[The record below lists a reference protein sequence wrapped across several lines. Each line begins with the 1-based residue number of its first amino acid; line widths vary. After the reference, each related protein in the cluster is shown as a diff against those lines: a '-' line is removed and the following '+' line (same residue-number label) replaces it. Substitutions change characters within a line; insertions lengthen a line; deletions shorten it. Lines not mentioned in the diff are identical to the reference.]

1 MIVILGPTASGKT
14 NLAVKI
20 ANQYQGEIISADS
33 RQIYKGMDI
42 GTGKDL
48 EEYKING
55 HNIKYHLIDII
66 EPSKDYSVFQYM
78 NDFKIA
84 YNNIISN
91 NMLPVLCGGTGLYL
105 ESILLDYNI
114 PKAKPNLLLRSKL
127 DNYSLSDLIKKLKKI
142 DGSKYDKKYHIS
154 KRRII
159 RTSKEVCL

>member
-1 MIVILGPTASGKT
+1 MVVILGPTASGKT
-14 NLAVKI
+14 NLAVQI

-66 EPSKDYSVFQYM
+66 EPAKDYSVFQYM

-91 NMLPVLCGGTGLYL
+91 I
-105 ESILLDYNI
+105 ILF
-114 PKAKPNLLLRSKL
+114 
-127 DNYSLSDLIKKLKKI
+127 
-142 DGSKYDKKYHIS
+142 
-154 KRRII
+154 
-159 RTSKEVCL
+159 